1 MRKHVRHLL
10 AGYVHG
16 TLSPRQRRQVARHL
30 ADCPACRAA
39 LISHE
44 GIMRDLRDGLP
55 AFGQPTRPQLA
66 QMWAVIRGRLA
77 QPGPTRLPMAGLQ
90 VLGAAFGVLITAAF
104 SLSVLFGGTAYVAAA
119 PPPPVPAE
127 IRATATPI
135 MTRAPESSRTQLH
148 ASPTAI
154 VYNSEPIPAASPAPI
169 ARW

>member
-16 TLSPRQRRQVARHL
+16 TLSPRQRRQVALHL

-39 LISHE
+39 LTAHE
-44 GIMRDLRDGLP
+44 GVVQELRYGLP
-55 AFGQPTRPQLA
+55 TIGQPTRPQLA
-66 QMWAVIRGRLA
+66 RMWAAIRERLA
-77 QPGPTRLPMAGLQ
+77 LPGPARLPVAGLQ
-90 VLGAAFGVLITAAF
+90 VLGAALGVVITAAF
-104 SLSVLFGGTAYVAAA
+104 SLSVLFGGAAYVAAA

-135 MTRAPESSRTQLH
+135 VTRAPENSRTQPH

-154 VYNSEPIPAASPAPI
+154 VYNNEPIPAASPAPI